1 MTWKVCGDTQLPL
14 AIRDRDW
21 DGDAAAE
28 SMFRRAG
35 WEDDHADPVMARQ
48 GFFAYDDAAPKN
60 KTSYKLPFAAVIDGR
75 LRAVPRGIFS
85 VAQVIEGA
93 RGGVDL
99 PDDVIAAIRRRV
111 ATYYHELGEEPPWKE
126 TRAREKS
133 IA

>member
-1 MTWKVCGDTQLPL
+1 MTWKVCGDSHLPL
-14 AIRDRDW
+14 ADRDREW
-21 DGDAAAE
+21 DGEAAAK

-35 WEDDHADPVMARQ
+35 WDDDHADPAMARQ

-99 PDDVIAAIRRRV
+99 PDDVIAAIRRKV
-111 ATYYHELGEEPPWKE
+111 AAYYHELDEKPPWKE
-126 TRAREKS
+126 APAHEKS
-133 IA
+133 IV